1 MKYIIFDMEWN
12 QPSSP
17 KEKKLALV
25 HGEIIQIGFFVLN
38 DRFDILHKEDILIK
52 PVCYPNINKYVS
64 LLTGITQEYL
74 DTGVTFDT
82 AIHRMADYFTSETV
96 LFTWG
101 DDDIPI
107 LRENLKYHNISDVSL
122 PMHYNLQRIFC
133 AQTNTPL
140 RQIALKTASEHFS
153 IEPDVQAHNA
163 LNDAY
168 ITYLVAQ
175 KLDIPLGISEYTKYS
190 LPKNETNPQQPWL
203 TAKVLFLLEQDYGGQ
218 FDGMAAFCR
227 NIALRCPECGS
238 ELKINGLCRH
248 GKSAFVTTAFCDKNK
263 GYFVRYELKENQVI
277 TSVYAL
283 NEAFE
288 RLYRGRLR
296 KKEKREQYKQ
306 FYKMQAKCKKKSNK
320 TSL

>member
-1 MKYIIFDMEWN
+1 MNYIIFDMEWN

-38 DRFDILHKEDILIK
+38 EKLEVQHKEDILIR

-64 LLTGITQEYL
+64 ILTGITQEYL
-74 DTGVTFDT
+74 DTGIPFDT
-82 AIHRMADYFTSETV
+82 AIHRMAEFFGSDTI

-101 DDDIPI
+101 DDDMPI
-107 LRENLKYHNISDVSL
+107 LRENLKYHNITDIPL

-140 RQIALKTASEHFS
+140 RQIALKAAAEHFS
-153 IEPDVQAHNA
+153 LGPDVQAHNA

-168 ITYLVAQ
+168 LTYLIAK
-175 KLDIPLGISEYTKYS
+175 KLDIQTGISEYTKYS
-190 LPKNETNPQQPWL
+190 LPKNQNNQQPWL
-203 TAKVLFLLEQDYGGQ
+203 TAKVLFLIEQDYSGQ

-227 NIALRCPECGS
+227 NITLRCPECRS

-248 GKSAFVTTAFCDKNK
+248 GKSAFVTTAFCEKNK
-263 GYFVRYELKENQVI
+263 GYFVRYELKEGQVV
-277 TSVYAL
+277 TSVYTL

-288 RLYRGRLR
+288 RLYRSRLR
-296 KKEKREQYKQ
+296 KKEKRDRYKQ
-306 FYKMQAKCKKKSNK
+306 LYKIHNKCKNN
-320 TSL
+320 